1 MKLLILP
8 VLIAMCLPAAVAAD
22 VLGAPET
29 ATSTAN
35 SGAQAADS
43 VFPGTVEQVTDI
55 TISESTG
62 AKPTGAAVGML
73 LGLAAG
79 RHSLVEAI
87 VGGVVGAVGGAAIA
101 AGLSRS
107 QGQDLFIKLESGRL
121 LHVAQRAS
129 EFAAGDRVLV
139 VVTRANRARV
149 LRDAEVVTDG
159 PQGP

>member
-1 MKLLILP
+1 MKLILP
-8 VLIAMCLPAAVAAD
+8 VLIAMCLPAAAAAD
-22 VLGAPET
+22 VLGAPK
-29 ATSTAN
+29 TSTSTTS

-43 VFPGTVEQVTDI
+43 VFRGTVEQATDI
-55 TISESTG
+55 TIAESTG

-79 RHSLVEAI
+79 RHSLVGAI
-87 VGGVVGAVGGAAIA
+87 VGGVVGVVGGAAIA

-107 QGQDLFIKLESGRL
+107 QGQDLFIKLDAGRL
-121 LHVAQRAS
+121 VHVAQRAS

-149 LRDAEVVTDG
+149 LLDAGSATDG